1 MKKTNLITSLGIIF
15 ALIPLGFFGYY
26 VNAQNY
32 LKHREIQQN
41 VVNHPEKLPNS
52 DMARISAFG
61 FTNIAADMYW
71 LQSVQYIWENVI
83 WGEYKKY
90 LWILMGLITDLDPF
104 FEQPYV
110 IGQLLLPSNE
120 TDTDEDFNASQ
131 IQSNIIAWRDLWLKW
146 VNNFCDPVKIA
157 AIDKENDLWK
167 IIYDESGIYKNPCQ
181 SYKIPFYLWYIYYYY
196 LWDGINSAKYY
207 KVVAAQKDAPEWA
220 RILSAIMQWKWGE
233 REKSLFMFLS
243 LAKSI
248 GWPTEACTLLSTEL
262 ERVYTQINSQWIPIT
277 AQLVSEIETLSKQV
291 FPVLTEENDNEVL
304 DDTKCNNYLAKAI
317 REINL
322 MYIEAANEKYI
333 LDNPEGVS
341 AKNAKVLFDEWYIN
355 FLPTDYQ
362 QYPEDWYGIIYE
374 YNPDI
379 GRFDYD
385 MWNY

>member
-1 MKKTNLITSLGIIF
+1 MKKTNIITSFGIIL

-32 LKHREIQQN
+32 LKHREIQFN
-41 VVNHPEKLPNS
+41 VVNHPEKLPKA
-52 DMARISAFG
+52 DLARISAFG
-61 FTNIAADMYW
+61 FTNIVADVYW
-71 LQSVQYIWENVI
+71 LQSIQYIWENVI

-90 LWILMGLITDLDPF
+90 LWILLGLITDLNPF
-104 FEQPYV
+104 FESPYV

-120 TDTDEDFNASQ
+120 EDSSDNLD
-131 IQSNIIAWRDLWLKW
+131 IWETQSNIIAWRNLWLKW
-146 VNNFCDPVKIA
+146 VQNFCDLKKIS
-157 AIDKENDLWK
+157 AIDMENDLWK
-167 IIYDESGIYKNPCQ
+167 IIYDESGVYKNPCQ

-196 LWDGINSAKYY
+196 LWDGINAAKYY
-207 KVVAAQKDAPEWA
+207 KVVSAQKDAPEGA
-220 RILSAIMQWKWGE
+220 RILSAIMQGKWWE

-248 GWPTEACTLLSTEL
+248 GWPTEACTQLSTEL
-262 ERVYTQINSQWIPIT
+262 ERVYTQIANQWVPIT
-277 AQLVSEIETLSKQV
+277 AALVSEIEAYSKQV
-291 FPVLTEENDNEVL
+291 LPVLTEENEGEVL

-322 MYIEAANEKYI
+322 MYIEAANEQY
-333 LDNPEGVS
+333 LWDNPEEIS
-341 AKNAKVLFDEWYIN
+341 ATNARVLFDEWYID

-362 QYPEDWYGIIYE
+362 QYPEEWYGIIYK

-379 GRFDYD
+379 GRFDYE